1 MSVVDSLK
9 FLLPSLHRMVVVS
22 PLDVM
27 LNLLLFSDTQ
37 RPGCAQAHTH
47 LQMIQFVQT
56 HNTRKLAIII
66 LTKPPLKHFCSPEV
80 DLKKR
85 PVSVP
90 EIIDL
95 ASSLSSIAGTAI
107 SMEYIMFTG
116 VQSRLTID

>member
-9 FLLPSLHRMVVVS
+9 FLLPSLHRMVVS
-22 PLDVM
+22 CPLDVM

-37 RPGCAQAHTH
+37 RPGSAQAHTH
-47 LQMIQFVQT
+47 LHNMIKFVQLT
-56 HNTRKLAIII
+56 IKLAILI

-107 SMEYIMFTG
+107 YYYMDYI
-116 VQSRLTID
+116 QIAEQAHH

>member
-47 LQMIQFVQT
+47 LHNMIKFVQS
-56 HNTRKLAIII
+56 HNTINLAII
-66 LTKPPLKHFCSPEV
+66 LTRPPLKHFCSPEV

-107 SMEYIMFTG
+107 
-116 VQSRLTID
+116 

>member
-9 FLLPSLHRMVVVS
+9 FLLPSLHRMVVS

-37 RPGCAQAHTH
+37 RPGSAQAHTH
-47 LQMIQFVQT
+47 LHNIIKFVQLT
-56 HNTRKLAIII
+56 INLAII
-66 LTKPPLKHFCSPEV
+66 LTRPPLKHFCSPEV

-107 SMEYIMFTG
+107 YYMDSIKIVG

>member
-9 FLLPSLHRMVVVS
+9 FLLPSLHRMVVS
-22 PLDVM
+22 CPLDVM
-27 LNLLLFSDTQ
+27 LNLLLFPDTQ

-47 LQMIQFVQT
+47 L
-56 HNTRKLAIII
+56 HNLIKFLQLTINLAII
-66 LTKPPLKHFCSPEV
+66 LTRPPLKHFCSPEV

-107 SMEYIMFTG
+107 YYMDSIKIVD

>member
-9 FLLPSLHRMVVVS
+9 FLLPSLHRMVVS
-22 PLDVM
+22 CPLDVM

-47 LQMIQFVQT
+47 LQIIKFVYT
-56 HNTRKLAIII
+56 HNTINLAII
-66 LTKPPLKHFCSPEV
+66 LTRPPLKHFCSPEV

-107 SMEYIMFTG
+107 
-116 VQSRLTID
+116 

>member
-9 FLLPSLHRMVVVS
+9 FLLPSLHRMVVS
-22 PLDVM
+22 CPLDVM

-47 LQMIQFVQT
+47 L
-56 HNTRKLAIII
+56 HNLIKFLQLTINLAII
-66 LTKPPLKHFCSPEV
+66 LTRPPLKHFCSPEV

-107 SMEYIMFTG
+107 YYMDSIKIVD
-116 VQSRLTID
+116 VQSSLTID

>member
-1 MSVVDSLK
+1 MSDTTYVVVDSLK
-9 FLLPSLHRMVVVS
+9 FLLPSLHRMVVS

-47 LQMIQFVQT
+47 L
-56 HNTRKLAIII
+56 HNLIKFLQLTINLAII
-66 LTKPPLKHFCSPEV
+66 LTRPPLKHFCSPEV

-107 SMEYIMFTG
+107 
-116 VQSRLTID
+116 

>member
-9 FLLPSLHRMVVVS
+9 FLLPSLHRMLVS

-37 RPGCAQAHTH
+37 RPGSAQAHTH
-47 LQMIQFVQT
+47 LHMIQFVQT
-56 HNTRKLAIII
+56 HNIRKL

-107 SMEYIMFTG
+107 
-116 VQSRLTID
+116 

>member
-1 MSVVDSLK
+1 MSS
-9 FLLPSLHRMVVVS
+9 
-22 PLDVM
+22 LDVM

-37 RPGCAQAHTH
+37 RPGSAQAHTH
-47 LQMIQFVQT
+47 LHNMIKFLQLT
-56 HNTRKLAIII
+56 INLAII

-95 ASSLSSIAGTAI
+95 ASSLSSIAGTEI
-107 SMEYIMFTG
+107 YYNMDYIKFVG
-116 VQSRLTID
+116 VQSSLTID